1 MAAQPEHRY
10 CTIFSAGIF
19 CGHPGQSAH
28 DCCKGCYGKLNDDLK
43 GGYAIFHEKHKGA
56 INTHY
61 LSGSTARPDA
71 FFNADTGYEQRISGD
86 PGKVAFGEA
95 KWKEGFA
102 AGFASGFAA
111 GRARQEKGEG
121 KGKEKGKGKLAIG
134 EARGSPY

>member
-19 CGHPGQSAH
+19 CGAQGQSAH

-71 FFNADTGYEQRISGD
+71 FFNADTGYEQCISGD

-102 AGFASGFAA
+102 AGFAA
-111 GRARQEKGEG
+111 GVEEG
-121 KGKEKGKGKLAIG
+121 PSYELTEKGKAFLKGNLLKGKG
-134 EARGSPY
+134 GKGFPY